1 MKAVGWA
8 KRLIFA
14 ALPITALFLWL
25 KWAGSFSA
33 VRDGITVAVLLLLL
47 AVLSWRWAGN
57 ASREPGRIRR
67 TFDIVA
73 RFAAIWVI
81 VCWAVLSTLDSL
93 FPGKPLAHEGWS
105 GQQSSKIDPDY
116 SKLKVSLALSGGG
129 YRAALIHVGVLD
141 ELARHGVPVTN
152 LSSVSGGSIIAA
164 FVATGGNPMAFAD
177 AVAAGRFRL
186 KRELT
191 SALTLPRWIFPWF
204 GPTRRDIQA
213 EMLRRVLLPADEQR
227 SRGPNLM
234 LGMTDLVRGI
244 RVGATADGYMMAG
257 PTTSRFFKA
266 AEAMR
271 MDGLGDLADIVAI
284 SGAFPGAF
292 PAKHLEA
299 RYRLHSAD
307 VPMSGSIRLALSD
320 GGVRDNIGL
329 GLLERIHEHATGTN
343 NTWSGWSGNT
353 PTDAWRQDLVIVS
366 DGGAVL
372 EASEPSPNPIAEA
385 GRAIDLSG
393 LETGVVR
400 LVDMTSL
407 AKIFLA
413 IPSRFH
419 PMPDSVLVA
428 AWPPAG
434 VTQHFF
440 FVRPERF
447 TVETLKRIAEL
458 ASDAKASGT
467 ALANYLADRPRSTGE
482 IGGDDRCAISG
493 SEVYASPLCS
503 RWRLIQVIGTD
514 VEQVISTFLA
524 SETLRD
530 DYSQE
535 DVDRLVRLGRYFV
548 LFAWPD
554 LKNCLDAM
562 VRSRNGAE
570 PQSACV
576 Q

>member
-1 MKAVGWA
+1 MAWMRRRIFA
-8 KRLIFA
+8 PLPFA
-14 ALPITALFLWL
+14 ALVTWLW
-25 KWAGSFSA
+25 WAGSYSP
-33 VRDGITVAVLLLLL
+33 VRDAITIAVLVLLLL
-47 AVLSWRWAGN
+47 AFAWRS
-57 ASREPGRIRR
+57 ASVGSRGRSQIRA
-67 TFDIVA
+67 TFDVVA
-73 RFAAIWVI
+73 RFSAIWAI
-81 VCWAVLSTLDSL
+81 GCWVVLGALDAM
-93 FPGKPLAHEGWS
+93 FPGPPLKHEGWS
-105 GQQSSKIDPDY
+105 EQQLPNVDPAY
-116 SKLKVSLALSGGG
+116 SKLKISLALSGGG
-129 YRAALIHVGVLD
+129 YRAALLHVGVLD
-141 ELARHGVPVTN
+141 ELARRGVPLTN
-152 LSSVSGGSIIAA
+152 MSSVSGGSIIAG
-164 FVATGGNPMAFAD
+164 FVATGGDPTRFAD
-177 AVAAGRFRL
+177 AVVAGRFRL

-191 SALTLPRWIFPWF
+191 SALTLPRWLFPWI

-213 EMLRRVLLPADEQR
+213 EMLRRVLLPVDEQR
-227 SRGPNLM
+227 FRGPNLM

-244 RVGATADGYMMAG
+244 RVGATADGYMLAG
-257 PTTSRFFKA
+257 STTSRFFRAGEGMKL
-266 AEAMR
+266 E
-271 MDGLGDLADIVAI
+271 GLGDLADIVAT
-284 SGAFPGAF
+284 SGAFPGVF

-299 RYRLHSAD
+299 RYRLHRAD
-307 VPMSGSIRLALSD
+307 IPMSGSIRLALSD

-329 GLLERIHEHATGTN
+329 GLLEKIHEQATRAS
-343 NTWSGWSGNT
+343 NTSSGWSGDT
-353 PTDAWRQDLVIVS
+353 PNDAWRQDLIIVS

-372 EASEPSPNPIAEA
+372 EASEPSPSPIAEA

-407 AKIFLA
+407 AKIFMA

-419 PMPDSVLVA
+419 PMPDNVLVA

-434 VTQHFF
+434 VTQRYF

-467 ALANYLADRPRSTGE
+467 ALANYLTDRPQSTGE

-514 VEQVISTFLA
+514 VEQAISTFLA

-535 DVDRLVRLGRYFV
+535 DADRLVRLGRYFV

-570 PQSACV
+570 PQSTCV